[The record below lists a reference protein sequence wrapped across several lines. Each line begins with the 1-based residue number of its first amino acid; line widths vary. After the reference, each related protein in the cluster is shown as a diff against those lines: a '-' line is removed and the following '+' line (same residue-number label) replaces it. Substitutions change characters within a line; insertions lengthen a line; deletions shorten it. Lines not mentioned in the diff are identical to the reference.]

1 MRTIK
6 VFIRYLFCYSELKK
20 WFSDYKMSRIKLAI
34 MMTRWIKNK
43 SSETFSTSEEHPEW
57 RCVYMNEPIPK
68 ERRAG

>member
-34 MMTRWIKNK
+34 MMTQWIKNK
-43 SSETFSTSEEHPEW
+43 SSETFSTLEEHPEW
-57 RCVYMNEPIPK
+57 RCVYMNESIPK